1 MRSWAVVLV
10 LAACGG
16 KADDSAA
23 AADPCDRRPAL
34 DWGNFG
40 KGLMDK
46 HCNGCH
52 STLVER
58 SSRKGAPLGVDFNTY
73 AGVLEFADRIGARS
87 LGEAPTMPPGG
98 GPDLVERA
106 QLEEWLQCEVA
117 ADKAALA
124 GAP

>member
-1 MRSWAVVLV
+1 MRSLALVVALSG
-10 LAACGG
+10 CGDKG
-16 KADDSAA
+16 ADSAA
-23 AADPCDRRPAL
+23 SDDPCARRPAL
-34 DWGNFG
+34 TWDNFG

-73 AGVLEFADRIGARS
+73 VGVLEFADRIGARS

-98 GPDLVERA
+98 GPDLTERA
-106 QLEEWLQCEVA
+106 RLEEWLQCEVA

-124 GAP
+124 GAR